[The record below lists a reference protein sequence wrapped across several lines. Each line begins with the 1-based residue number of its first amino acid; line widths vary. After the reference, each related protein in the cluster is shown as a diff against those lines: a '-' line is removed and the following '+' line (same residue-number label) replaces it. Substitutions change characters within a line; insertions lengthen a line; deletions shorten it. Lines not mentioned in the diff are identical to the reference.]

1 MLQLSQ
7 YYLSRSSQCRLVLL
21 MNPFNFC
28 KSIKKLLLNNIDVPA
43 PFKYVIS
50 RSLFSHNISSL
61 DDAIQLINIQTAR
74 DLIQTFH
81 DNEEFPQ
88 FLNGARSLLAKEW
101 IRHGRMLPL

>member
-1 MLQLSQ
+1 M
-7 YYLSRSSQCRLVLL
+7 
-21 MNPFNFC
+21 
-28 KSIKKLLLNNIDVPA
+28 LNNIDVPA

-74 DLIQTFH
+74 DLIQNFP

-88 FLNGARSLLAKEW
+88 FLNGARSLLAKESVIFKGFIFDNVGKSR
-101 IRHGRMLPL
+101 IRLRTTLKLNDEFLG